1 MKKNINSFQFIGELS
16 KNLRG
21 NETIVTDM
29 GTSFTCSMQSFSIKK
44 PLKQRLFTSSGLAS
58 MGFGL
63 PGIIGAYFAD
73 NNKNPICLSGE
84 GGLMFNIQELQTIKK
99 L

>member
-1 MKKNINSFQFIGELS
+1 
-16 KNLRG
+16 
-21 NETIVTDM
+21 M
-29 GTSFTCSMQSFSIKK
+29 GTSFTCTMQSFKTKK
-44 PLKQRLFTSSGLAS
+44 NQRLFTSSGIAA

-73 NNKNPICLSGE
+73 KKNPSLCYRGWGIDVQYSR
-84 GGLMFNIQELQTIKK
+84 TPYIKK

>member
-1 MKKNINSFQFIGELS
+1 
-16 KNLRG
+16 
-21 NETIVTDM
+21 
-29 GTSFTCSMQSFSIKK
+29 MQNPSIKK

-84 GGLMFNIQELQTIKK
+84 YRK
-99 L
+99 

>member
-1 MKKNINSFQFIGELS
+1 
-16 KNLRG
+16 
-21 NETIVTDM
+21 M
-29 GTSFTCSMQSFSIKK
+29 GTSFTCTMQSFNIKN

-73 NNKNPICLSGE
+73 FKKNPICISGE
-84 GGLMFNIQELQTIKK
+84 GGLMFNLQDFR